1 MNQWDYQAPRWLPG
15 GHLQTI
21 HASLF
26 AKTGLSSIAWRRQ
39 RWITPDQD
47 FIDVDWLDNSNKSS
61 PLLILFH
68 GLEGSSQ
75 SHYAKAFAHIAQLQQ
90 WQIAVVHFRGCG
102 GEINLAPRAYHSGD
116 YQEIHWMMEQI
127 HHHHAGPKYAVG
139 ISLGGNALMRWVQ
152 ESGVSAHQYLRGAS
166 AVCSPLDLYSSGQAI
181 GQGINRYIYTP
192 WFLRT
197 MKPRALQKLKQFPNL
212 FDREQL
218 MRAKDLYDFDNVFTA
233 PLHGYKNT
241 QDYWIKASAKPHMH
255 NIVLPSL
262 VIHAQNDPFI
272 PAHSLPKV
280 QEVSQDV
287 ELWQPR
293 TGGHVGFV
301 QGEFAGDVLAMPQ
314 AVMRWFQSI

>member
-1 MNQWDYQAPRWLPG
+1 MNQWDYQEPRWLPG

-26 AKTGLSSIAWRRQ
+26 AKTGQVQQAWRRQ
-39 RWITPDQD
+39 RWITPDED
-47 FIDVDWLDNSNKSS
+47 FIDVDWLDNTNNNS

-75 SHYAKAFAHIAQLQQ
+75 SHYAKAFAHIAQQQQ
-90 WQIAVVHFRGCG
+90 WQMVVVHFRGCG

-127 HHHHAGPKYAVG
+127 QKYHAGRKYVVG

-152 ESGVSAHQYLRGAS
+152 ESGATARQYVRATC
-166 AVCSPLDLYSSGQAI
+166 AVCSPLDLYTSGHAI

-192 WFLRT
+192 WFLGT
-197 MKPRALQKLKQFPNL
+197 MKPRALHKLKQFPAL
-212 FDREQL
+212 FNREQL

-233 PLHGYKNT
+233 PLHGFKNT
-241 QDYWIKASAKPHMH
+241 QDYWTRASAKPHMR
-255 NIVLPSL
+255 NIALPSL

-272 PAHSLPKV
+272 PAHSLPKA

-301 QGEFAGDVLAMPQ
+301 QGAFAGDVLAMPQ
-314 AVMRWFQSI
+314 AVVQWFQRI